1 VVNASSPI
9 AGTQPL
15 PLSDLLTQ
23 ILRDH
28 PGSKITLSE
37 LAGSLRDRAWGGLL
51 LTFALINILPLPP
64 GATTVTGI
72 PLLILTAQ
80 MAVGRDRPWFPRRV
94 DQRGLTKEELCRL
107 IEKMLPLERRVERI
121 FKPRLCALTN
131 HRAARVIGVV
141 SLILSI
147 ILWLPIPLGNH
158 APALSMSLFAMALIY
173 RDGLLV
179 ALGALATLASIAL
192 LSLSIGAAWMA
203 LVLLLQHFV
212 A

>member
-1 VVNASSPI
+1 MNARSQTDG
-9 AGTQPL
+9 AQPL
-15 PLSDLLTQ
+15 PLSDLLAQ

-28 PGSKITLSE
+28 PGTQITLSE
-37 LAGSLRDRAWGGLL
+37 LARGLRDRAWGGLL
-51 LTFALINILPLPP
+51 LTFALINVLPLPP
-64 GATTVTGI
+64 GATTITGI

-80 MAVGRDRPWFPRRV
+80 MALGRDRPWFPRPF
-94 DQRGLTKEELCRL
+94 DERGVTKEELCRL
-107 IEKMLPLERRVERI
+107 IDKMLPLERRVERI
-121 FKPRLCALTN
+121 LKPRLCALTN
-131 HRAARVIGVV
+131 RRAARVIGVV
-141 SLILSI
+141 SLILST

-203 LVLLLQHFV
+203 LVLLMHQFGG
-212 A
+212 